1 MTDLPLFRVR
11 NSMSWWAK
19 SKTWLYQEETSY
31 LPWTTACGAIRSIW
45 WSISFLKKKLYT
57 IFDYIHIDWADA
69 KAKTRKPLLQQA
81 VRKPMLVGS
90 AKATILAAKD
100 SQRSDK
106 HRLTQ
111 LAGKACENHF
121 GKLRQIA
128 CLGKEIMSRKV
139 CKVAKIYTIR
149 ILKEEI

>member
-19 SKTWLYQEETSY
+19 SKTWLYQEETPN

-45 WSISFLKKKLYT
+45 WSISFLKKKYFC
-57 IFDYIHIDWADA
+57 IQYSIIYILIGQ
-69 KAKTRKPLLQQA
+69 TRKPLLQQA

-100 SQRSDK
+100 SQR
-106 HRLTQ
+106 
-111 LAGKACENHF
+111 F
-121 GKLRQIA
+121 
-128 CLGKEIMSRKV
+128 
-139 CKVAKIYTIR
+139 AKIGANTDWPNWLRKLAKFILANWCKLHAWERKSDRERLVKWLKFIR
-149 ILKEEI
+149 FGF

>member
-1 MTDLPLFRVR
+1 MIG
-11 NSMSWWAK
+11 
-19 SKTWLYQEETSY
+19 Q
-31 LPWTTACGAIRSIW
+31 
-45 WSISFLKKKLYT
+45 
-57 IFDYIHIDWADA
+57 
-69 KAKTRKPLLQQA
+69 TRKPRLLQQA